1 MLQHPSAFVSIRG
14 NARTHRST
22 PSGADQLFSCGRRS
36 QLRHLKRTERSAWR
50 RLPLLWFFTLR
61 RSISLMQSCRALA
74 SIKSNI
80 YQEIKRG
87 ERERGWER
95 TERRCYDIFKKCKM
109 ETCRKLR
116 VEKTLN
122 RQHGYCYLEGGA
134 GVSTGVSYL
143 SNKPAYLRCVCV
155 CVYTTCP
162 LISVCECRRQWI
174 PQIVSVQIHTSAETH
189 CESNCT
195 SQATNSQM
203 WLCWTL
209 TALAALTQS
218 QLHSL

>member
-1 MLQHPSAFVSIRG
+1 MRCWLVLNITKRLLKNNNTKKHNSFGIKKEPMCAWGDLTLLYLCTHTHTHTYSHSHSCAQMLQHPSAFVSIRG

-87 ERERGWER
+87 ERERG
-95 TERRCYDIFKKCKM
+95 
-109 ETCRKLR
+109 
-116 VEKTLN
+116 
-122 RQHGYCYLEGGA
+122 
-134 GVSTGVSYL
+134 
-143 SNKPAYLRCVCV
+143 
-155 CVYTTCP
+155 
-162 LISVCECRRQWI
+162 
-174 PQIVSVQIHTSAETH
+174 
-189 CESNCT
+189 
-195 SQATNSQM
+195 
-203 WLCWTL
+203 
-209 TALAALTQS
+209 
-218 QLHSL
+218 